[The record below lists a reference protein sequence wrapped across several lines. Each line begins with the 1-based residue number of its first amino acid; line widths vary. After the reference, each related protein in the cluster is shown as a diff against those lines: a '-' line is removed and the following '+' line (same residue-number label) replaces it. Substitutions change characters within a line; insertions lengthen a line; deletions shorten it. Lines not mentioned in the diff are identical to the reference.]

1 MGFLKK
7 LLVTGILPVLLL
19 GGTLAQAADL
29 PGEQFVLSN
38 PPTND
43 RYTGI
48 NLSDDQ
54 RARNTFS
61 SLEAFTGEG
70 KSRDSRM
77 LTRTTCKSIGAQGC
91 GNEKYFQYNAQLG
104 MCSGSTSTDCVMK
117 VFAKDPTGNE
127 VIGKLVGDFPGLGE
141 FSYEGNSQLN
151 LPTGSSTF
159 LVDFPTIP
167 HPGGTLYLVVVWLQ
181 GARGFDEEKFHIE
194 NFNSGIFAVSK
205 KEGRYS
211 VSKPETIVRPD
222 FVVSG
227 RSNSQG
233 GFNEDQSSSRRASC
247 AQTSRTTCLL
257 SWPLPLDVSFGFTLK
272 SHEGISGWLHGRVSE
287 AQADILLASDGD
299 QLITIQG
306 KPVLVPGTFA
316 WFKKD
321 SYPDPLKKFYASVG
335 KTNENASGLGWQSLD
350 GLTNNGPDG
359 LPYSIMKEGFGYDE
373 GGFKEFLAWI
383 SSLSD
388 KATYIQSVWSVRS
401 MQSGQFAQCV
411 KGSSTLS
418 GIVTT
423 NSTMYI
429 GNPPTF
435 DTVNQSLDYKVV
447 SPHFL
452 ADGSE
457 FKGSYDLVIRS
468 SVARCIYGFSAAPIS
483 ATISVVSSD
492 GTAQVATTLVREKDG
507 WLSLSA
513 KNFTFSSPTINVKLS
528 QAKEIVVTPTSEPS
542 PVAKPSTK
550 KSVTITCVKGRT
562 VKKVVGSSPVCPA
575 GFKKR

>member
-1 MGFLKK
+1 M
-7 LLVTGILPVLLL
+7 
-19 GGTLAQAADL
+19 
-29 PGEQFVLSN
+29 
-38 PPTND
+38 
-43 RYTGI
+43 
-48 NLSDDQ
+48 
-54 RARNTFS
+54 
-61 SLEAFTGEG
+61 
-70 KSRDSRM
+70 
-77 LTRTTCKSIGAQGC
+77 
-91 GNEKYFQYNAQLG
+91 
-104 MCSGSTSTDCVMK
+104 
-117 VFAKDPTGNE
+117 
-127 VIGKLVGDFPGLGE
+127 
-141 FSYEGNSQLN
+141 
-151 LPTGSSTF
+151 PTGSSTF
-159 LVDFPTIP
+159 LVDFPTLP
-167 HPGGTLYLVVVWLQ
+167 HLGGTLYLVVVWLQ
-181 GARGFDEEKFHIE
+181 GARGFDEEKFRIE

-233 GFNEDQSSSRRASC
+233 GFNLDQSSSRRASC
-247 AQTSRTTCLL
+247 AQTSSTTCLL
-257 SWPLPLDVSFGFTLK
+257 SWPLPLDVLFGFTLK

-287 AQADILLASDGD
+287 AQADIQQASDGD

-321 SYPDPLKKFYASVG
+321 SYPDPLKSFYASVG
-335 KTNENASGLGWQSLD
+335 KTNENASGLGWPSLD
-350 GLTNNGPDG
+350 GQTNNGPDG
-359 LPYSIMKEGFGYDE
+359 LPYSIMKEGLGYDE

-411 KGSSTLS
+411 KGSSNLS

-435 DTVNQSLDYKVV
+435 DVVNQSLDYKVV

-468 SVARCIYGFSAAPIS
+468 SVAHCIYGFSAAPIS

-492 GTAQVATTLVREKDG
+492 GTAQVATTLVREQDG

-513 KNFTFSSPTINVKLS
+513 KNFTFSSPIINVKLT
-528 QAKEIVVTPTSEPS
+528 QAKEVIVVPTPEAS
-542 PVAKPSTK
+542 PVSKPVAK
-550 KSVTITCVKGRT
+550 KSVTISCVKGKT
-562 VKKVVGSSPVCPA
+562 VKKVVGSSPICPA